1 MPCHEQGSR
10 LAARKDHAFARAILY
25 FFRLCDSVGI
35 TTLRETADNPPSRP
49 LEIPRRPGERNVMEC
64 PPFNQRSLHSRSA
77 FPRRHRSRLWRKIVR
92 YEKER
97 SSSAFSERKGTSF
110 IGVSEP
116 KGTGF
121 FRVSDLVPNR
131 RDVVE
136 QADQACAHGIHNN
149 PTYPVAVVLA
159 GGIVA
164 TTSLTSG

>member
-121 FRVSDLVPNR
+121 VRGFRTKRNELHR
-131 RDVVE
+131 RFRTKRNGLLPRFRSGPE
-136 QADQACAHGIHNN
+136 PQRCCRTGRPSLCAWD
-149 PTYPVAVVLA
+149 
-159 GGIVA
+159 
-164 TTSLTSG
+164 SQ